1 MSLHTRSPN
10 EPPVSEEI
18 AATAASWVA
27 KCHDGCGSP
36 ETEEAL
42 KDWLEASEDHR
53 RAFRRMEH
61 AWERAGAIRMR
72 ARREGAAMPR
82 DVPATA
88 GEAAATPRRRFRR
101 RFVVP
106 AAAAAV
112 AAIVLLVHGWR
123 DDGTATR
130 VGQQRTQVLPD
141 GTRVLLNT
149 DTRIEV
155 SYDERAR
162 RVRLV
167 HGEAWFDVSHRPT
180 WPFLVSVDGEEI
192 RALGTSFIVRHDEA
206 HEFSVT
212 LVEGRISVAPVAAHE
227 GIPSQ
232 TQTPQVMTA
241 GQRLTLSDRHAPAI
255 DRPELARIT
264 AWRRGQVDFDDTPL
278 RDAANEMNRYS
289 STHVVVADTD
299 AARLRVGGVFH
310 AGDSDEFVRVV
321 TAAFGLR
328 ADRRGD
334 DIVLSPLGVP
344 PH

>member
-1 MSLHTRSPN
+1 M
-10 EPPVSEEI
+10 SEEI
-18 AATAASWVA
+18 AATAAAWVA
-27 KCHDGCGSP
+27 KCHDGRGGA
-36 ETEEAL
+36 EMEEGLEA
-42 KDWLEASEDHR
+42 WLEASEDHR
-53 RAFRRMEH
+53 RAFRRMEQ

-72 ARREGAAMPR
+72 ARRDGADMAR
-82 DVPATA
+82 HT
-88 GEAAATPRRRFRR
+88 RFRW

-106 AAAAAV
+106 TGVAAV
-112 AAIVLLVHGWR
+112 AAVVLLVHGWR
-123 DDGTATR
+123 EDGAATR
-130 VGQQRTQVLPD
+130 VGQQRTQALPD

-206 HEFSVT
+206 HELSVT
-212 LVEGRISVAPVAAHE
+212 LVEGRISVAPVAGGE
-227 GIPSQ
+227 GATSQ
-232 TQTPQVMTA
+232 TETPQVMA
-241 GQRLTLSDRHAPAI
+241 PGQRLTLSDHHAPAI

-289 STHVVVADTD
+289 KTHVVVAAAD
-299 AARLRVGGVFH
+299 AARLRIGGVFH

-334 DIVLSPLGVP
+334 DIVLSQVAAVP
-344 PH
+344 PR